1 MARKSKG
8 RQKVEMAKMNNE
20 SNLQVTFSKRRAGL
34 FKKASELSTLCGAKI
49 AIIVFSPGQKVFSF
63 GHPFVQTVLERFVS
77 GNPPQAASGTMKLIE
92 AHRNTSVRELNMQL
106 TQVLNQLEI
115 EKKRGEELN
124 HMKKANKNQCWWM
137 ARKNDMSLTQLQQLK
152 ASLDEQKKNVAKQA
166 EKIAQDKEEAARKR
180 GKELKQ
186 RRKGLMKEL
195 WYTRSMDK
203 FNLEEH
209 EVLDA
214 GMKALWNDVAELAKK
229 LKKEQDPAMKAL
241 TTLPMPSM
249 PCNPTHEYAP
259 SSTNSTPPL
268 SSFCNLDSGSPNIMM
283 MDNPLN
289 DSSIALDP
297 IDDLKAMP
305 RDLFN
310 NLVMIELDDPIA
322 ALNAGDNPDIISDA
336 FGNQIATMDINL
348 SNDPNI
354 GPNEFFNPST
364 MPHAPNDPISTTSYA
379 LNMICIV
386 PDDSNLDS
394 VFDGFTLEM
403 LFADPLDDENF
414 IVDNPNEAA
423 NGDNLKTM
431 PPPLAGNVLGSGQ
444 GF

>member
-1 MARKSKG
+1 M
-8 RQKVEMAKMNNE
+8 ENE
-20 SNLQVTFSKRRAGL
+20 ASLQVTFSKHRSSL
-34 FKKASELSTLCGAKI
+34 FKKASELCTLCRPDVGL
-49 AIIVFSPGQKVFSF
+49 IVFSPGNRAFCY
-63 GHPFVQTVLERFVS
+63 
-77 GNPPQAASGTMKLIE
+77 GNPNIDIVIDCFLSID
-92 AHRNTSVRELNMQL
+92 VRPTRDPDNDND
-106 TQVLNQLEI
+106 TQQTISRITE
-115 EKKRGEELN
+115 
-124 HMKKANKNQCWWM
+124 
-137 ARKNDMSLTQLQQLK
+137 
-152 ASLDEQKKNVAKQA
+152 
-166 EKIAQDKEEAARKR
+166 AQDKEEAARKR

-203 FNLEEH
+203 FNLEEL
-209 EVLDA
+209 EVLDV

-229 LKKEQDPAMKAL
+229 LKKEQGNSSSAEGSLRDDGMFYSDPAMKTL

-249 PCNPTHEYAP
+249 PSNPTHEYTP

-268 SSFCNLDSGSPNIMM
+268 SSFCNLDSGNPNIMM

-289 DSSIALDP
+289 DSSMALDP
-297 IDDLKAMP
+297 VDDLMAMP

-310 NLVMIELDDPIA
+310 NLVMIESDDPIA
-322 ALNAGDNPDIISDA
+322 ALNAGDNPDIMSDA

-364 MPHAPNDPISTTSYA
+364 MPHAPNDPISTTSNP

-386 PDDSNLDS
+386 PDDSNLNS
-394 VFDGFTLEM
+394 IFDGFTLEM

-414 IVDNPNEAA
+414 IVDNPNEVA
-423 NGDNLKTM
+423 NGDNPKTM

-444 GF
+444 GI

>member
-1 MARKSKG
+1 
-8 RQKVEMAKMNNE
+8 
-20 SNLQVTFSKRRAGL
+20 
-34 FKKASELSTLCGAKI
+34 
-49 AIIVFSPGQKVFSF
+49 
-63 GHPFVQTVLERFVS
+63 
-77 GNPPQAASGTMKLIE
+77 
-92 AHRNTSVRELNMQL
+92 
-106 TQVLNQLEI
+106 
-115 EKKRGEELN
+115 
-124 HMKKANKNQCWWM
+124 
-137 ARKNDMSLTQLQQLK
+137 
-152 ASLDEQKKNVAKQA
+152 
-166 EKIAQDKEEAARKR
+166 
-180 GKELKQ
+180 
-186 RRKGLMKEL
+186 
-195 WYTRSMDK
+195 MDK
-203 FNLEEH
+203 FNLEEL
-209 EVLDA
+209 EVLDV

-229 LKKEQDPAMKAL
+229 LKKEQGNSSSAEGSPRDDGMFYSDPAMKAL

-249 PCNPTHEYAP
+249 PSNPTHEYAP

-268 SSFCNLDSGSPNIMM
+268 SSFCNLDSGNPNIMM

-289 DSSIALDP
+289 DSSMALDP
-297 IDDLKAMP
+297 VDDLKAMP

-310 NLVMIELDDPIA
+310 NLVMIESDDPIA
-322 ALNAGDNPDIISDA
+322 ALNAGDNPDIMSDA

-364 MPHAPNDPISTTSYA
+364 MPHTPNDPISTTSDA
-379 LNMICIV
+379 LNMIRIV

-423 NGDNLKTM
+423 NSDNPKKM
-431 PPPLAGNVLGSGQ
+431 PPPLAGNVLGNGQ